1 MGHPIGW
8 WQLRKGPM
16 PVLEIA
22 VTDPRR
28 PEIVQ
33 LVRAHLDFANLHS
46 PPEDVHALDLEA
58 LVSDDITFYS
68 ATVDGEVRA
77 MGALR
82 ELDESHGEL
91 KSMHTAAAARG
102 TGLGRAMV
110 EHLLSVARDRGYRR
124 VSLETGS
131 MDAFVPSR
139 NLYKSFGFEECPPF
153 AGYVESS
160 YSVCMTLEI
169 SP

>member
-1 MGHPIGW
+1 
-8 WQLRKGPM
+8 M
-16 PVLEIA
+16 PAPEIE
-22 VTDPRR
+22 VTDPHR
-28 PEIVQ
+28 PEIVR

-46 PPEDVHALDLEA
+46 PPEDVHALDLDA
-58 LVSDDITFYS
+58 LAADDITFYS
-68 ATVDGEVRA
+68 GSVDGEVVA

-91 KSMHTAAAARG
+91 KSMHTAEPARG

-110 EHLLSVARDRGYRR
+110 EHLLDVARHRGYRR

-139 NLYKSFGFEECPPF
+139 NLYKSLGFEECPPF
-153 AGYVESS
+153 ADYVESS
-160 YSVCMTLEI
+160 YSVCMTMEI
-169 SP
+169 NP